1 MNEEGGMEQ
10 NLTDMLP
17 LAEPGPLPDVVA
29 EHLEE
34 IRALCREYGVLRLE
48 VFGSA
53 LTSRFD
59 PETSDI
65 DLLVEYPPD
74 YDFGL
79 WLGRYFELN
88 ERLAVVLSRPVDLVM
103 VGAVRK
109 PRFIEAIRDNR
120 RLLYAA

>member
-1 MNEEGGMEQ
+1 MAQ
-10 NLTDMLP
+10 NLRDALP
-17 LAEPGPLPDVVA
+17 LAAPGPLPEVVA

-65 DLLVEYPPD
+65 DFLVAYPPGHD
-74 YDFGL
+74 
-79 WLGRYFELN
+79 LGPWMKHHFALKD
-88 ERLAVVLSRPVDLVM
+88 RLAEMLGRPVDLVKID
-103 VGAVRK
+103 AIRK
-109 PRFIEAIRDNR
+109 PRFVEAIRDSR

>member
-1 MNEEGGMEQ
+1 MAH
-10 NLTDMLP
+10 TPIDKLP
-17 LAEPGPLPDVVA
+17 LAVAGPLPEAIA

-53 LTSRFD
+53 LTARFD

-79 WLGRYFELN
+79 WLGRYLELN
-88 ERLAVVLSRPVDLVM
+88 ERMAEVLGRPVDLVM

-109 PRFIEAIRDNR
+109 PYFNQAIQDNR

>member
-1 MNEEGGMEQ
+1 
-10 NLTDMLP
+10 MLP
-17 LAEPGPLPDVVA
+17 LAAPGTLSEMVA
-29 EHLEE
+29 EHPEE

-74 YDFGL
+74 YDYGL
-79 WLGRYFELN
+79 WLGRYLDLN
-88 ERLAVVLSRPVDLVM
+88 ERLSEVLGRSVDLVM

>member
-1 MNEEGGMEQ
+1 MAHNPP
-10 NLTDMLP
+10 NALP
-17 LAEPGPLPDVVA
+17 LAAAGPLPAVVA
-29 EHLEE
+29 EHLEA

-53 LTSRFD
+53 LGPRFD

-65 DLLVEYPPD
+65 DLLVEYPPGHD
-74 YDFGL
+74 LGPWAGRHTGL
-79 WLGRYFELN
+79 AEELEAVLG
-88 ERLAVVLSRPVDLVM
+88 RPVDLVM

-109 PRFIEAIRDNR
+109 PRFIEALRDSR

>member
-1 MNEEGGMEQ
+1 MER
-10 NLTDMLP
+10 TTIDTLP
-17 LAEPGPLPDVVA
+17 LAAPVPLPEVVA

-53 LTSRFD
+53 LTARFD

-79 WLGRYFELN
+79 WLGRYLDLN
-88 ERLAVVLSRPVDLVM
+88 ERLSEVLGRPVDLVM

-109 PRFIEAIRDNR
+109 PRFIEAIRDSR

>member
-1 MNEEGGMEQ
+1 MAN
-10 NLTDMLP
+10 NLVVMLP
-17 LAEPGPLPDVVA
+17 PAAPGPLPEVVVR
-29 EHLEE
+29 HLEE

-53 LTSRFD
+53 LTSQFD

-65 DLLVEYPPD
+65 DLLVEYPPGHD
-74 YDFGL
+74 LGPWAGRHTGL
-79 WLGRYFELN
+79 A
-88 ERLAVVLSRPVDLVM
+88 ERLEAVLGRPVDLVM

>member
-1 MNEEGGMEQ
+1 MER
-10 NLTDMLP
+10 TTIDTLP
-17 LAEPGPLPDVVA
+17 LAAPGPLPEVVA
-29 EHLEE
+29 EHLKE

-53 LTSRFD
+53 LTARFD

-79 WLGRYFELN
+79 WLGRYLDLN
-88 ERLAVVLSRPVDLVM
+88 ERLSEVLGRPVDLVM

-109 PRFIEAIRDNR
+109 PRFIEAIRDSR

>member
-1 MNEEGGMEQ
+1 MVHNP
-10 NLTDMLP
+10 TTVLP
-17 LAEPGPLPDVVA
+17 LAEPGPLPEAVA
-29 EHLEE
+29 KHLEE

-53 LTSRFD
+53 LTARFD

-79 WLGRYFELN
+79 WLGRYLELN
-88 ERLAVVLSRPVDLVM
+88 ERLSEVLGRPVDLVM

>member
-1 MNEEGGMEQ
+1 MAHNPIE
-10 NLTDMLP
+10 LLP
-17 LAEPGPLPDVVA
+17 PAMPGPLPEVVA

-59 PETSDI
+59 PETSDV

-79 WLGRYFELN
+79 WLGRYLELN
-88 ERLAVVLSRPVDLVM
+88 ERLADVLGRPVDLVM

-109 PRFIEAIRDNR
+109 PRFIQAIRDNR

>member
-1 MNEEGGMEQ
+1 MGHNAD
-10 NLTDMLP
+10 DMLP
-17 LAEPGPLPDVVA
+17 PATPGPLPEVVA
-29 EHLEE
+29 VHLEE
-34 IRALCREYGVLRLE
+34 IRALCREFGVLRLE

-53 LTSRFD
+53 LTPRFD

-65 DLLVEYPPD
+65 DLLVEYPTD

-79 WLGRYFELN
+79 WLGRYFDLN
-88 ERLAVVLSRPVDLVM
+88 ERLAAVLGRPVDLVM

-109 PRFIEAIRDNR
+109 PRFIEAIRENR

>member
-1 MNEEGGMEQ
+1 MGHNVHEHSV
-10 NLTDMLP
+10 LP
-17 LAEPGPLPDVVA
+17 PARPGPLPEVVVG
-29 EHLEE
+29 HLEE
-34 IRALCREYGVLRLE
+34 IRALCREYGVQWLE

-53 LTSRFD
+53 LTPRFD

-74 YDFGL
+74 HDLGPWAGRHTGL
-79 WLGRYFELN
+79 A
-88 ERLAVVLSRPVDLVM
+88 ERLESVLDLPVDLVM

-109 PRFIEAIRDNR
+109 PRFIEAIRENR

>member
-1 MNEEGGMEQ
+1 MER
-10 NLTDMLP
+10 TTIDTLP
-17 LAEPGPLPDVVA
+17 LAAPGPLPEVVA

-53 LTSRFD
+53 LTARFD
-59 PETSDI
+59 PETSDV

-79 WLGRYFELN
+79 WLGRYLDLN
-88 ERLAVVLSRPVDLVM
+88 ERLSEVLGRPVDLVM

-109 PRFIEAIRDNR
+109 PRFIEAIRDSR

>member
-1 MNEEGGMEQ
+1 MTHTPIEI
-10 NLTDMLP
+10 LP
-17 LAEPGPLPDVVA
+17 LAEQGPLPEVVA

-65 DLLVEYPPD
+65 DLLVEYPPE

-79 WLGRYFELN
+79 WLGRYFDLKEQLS
-88 ERLAVVLSRPVDLVM
+88 AVLGRPVDLVM
-103 VGAVRK
+103 VRAVRK
-109 PRFIEAIRDNR
+109 PRFIEAIHDNR

>member
-1 MNEEGGMEQ
+1 MVHNRV
-10 NLTDMLP
+10 DALP
-17 LAEPGPLPDVVA
+17 LAAPGPLPEVVA

-59 PETSDI
+59 PETSDLDFLVAYPEGH
-65 DLLVEYPPD
+65 DLGPWMKHHFALK
-74 YDFGL
+74 
-79 WLGRYFELN
+79 
-88 ERLAVVLSRPVDLVM
+88 ERLAEILGRPVDLVLI
-103 VGAVRK
+103 AAIRK
-109 PRFIEAIRDNR
+109 ARFVEAIRDKR

>member
-1 MNEEGGMEQ
+1 MAHT
-10 NLTDMLP
+10 LTDMLP
-17 LAEPGPLPDVVA
+17 PAAPGPLPEVVA
-29 EHLEE
+29 EHLQD
-34 IRALCREYGVLRLE
+34 IQALCREYGVKRLE
-48 VFGSA
+48 LFGSA

-65 DLLVEYPPD
+65 DLLVEYPPGHD
-74 YDFGL
+74 LGPWAGQHTGL
-79 WLGRYFELN
+79 A
-88 ERLAVVLSRPVDLVM
+88 ERLEDVLGRPVDLVM